1 MRGPYAVAA
10 FGLKRRSR
18 PFAPLP
24 KDERSFCMSLVDP
37 LADGVEGHMI
47 WTRIA
52 EAFDD
57 AAASGIVVGPDH
69 ADYEKLRRVWNG
81 VADRRPAAIVR
92 ARNSADVSKTIR
104 VAAEQGSLLA
114 VRSGGHSLAGLS
126 TCDGGIVL
134 DISAMKSVVVDRLA
148 RIAEVGGGALLGDL
162 DAAGF
167 SAGLVT
173 PAGIVS
179 HTGVAGLT
187 LGGGMGWLS
196 RRFGLTIDS
205 LLSAEIVTADGRLIE
220 TSPEIEP
227 ELFWGIRGGGG
238 NFGVV
243 TKFRFRMH
251 PLGAV
256 LVGRWN
262 YPRAACEAAL
272 KNYGELAAKAP
283 RELATAF
290 TLTASGLSLTVLWSG
305 PAEGALKA
313 IEPYGALAEPESG
326 AIGGQTFLELQSRND
341 AHFAW
346 GRRCYAKGGFLQSI
360 DNRAITCLLDSIA
373 DAPTPDS
380 ELYVLQLGGAIAD
393 VDENATAY
401 TGRQAGFYWVAEPV
415 WDSAA
420 DDAHCIAWGRQA
432 AARMTAISQAGNY
445 VNEQADVGKDVAYS
459 AYGAE
464 KYRRLAKL
472 KGRFDPANVFRLNQ
486 NIEPEV

>member
-1 MRGPYAVAA
+1 
-10 FGLKRRSR
+10 
-18 PFAPLP
+18 
-24 KDERSFCMSLVDP
+24 MSALDP
-37 LADGVEGHMI
+37 PTDSVEGHMI

-57 AAASGIVVGPDH
+57 AAANGIVISPDH
-69 ADYEKLRRVWNG
+69 PDYERLRRVWNG
-81 VADRRPAAIVR
+81 TADRRPAAIVR
-92 ARNSADVSKTIR
+92 ARNSADVSKTIG

-114 VRSGGHSLAGLS
+114 VRCGGHSLAGLS

-134 DISAMKSVVVDRLA
+134 DLSAMNSVIVDRAA
-148 RIAEVGGGALLGDL
+148 RVAEVGGGALLGDL
-162 DAAGF
+162 DVAGF

-196 RRFGLTIDS
+196 RRFGLTVDN

-220 TSPEIEP
+220 TGPEVEP

-251 PLGAV
+251 PLGPI
-256 LVGRWN
+256 LVGRWT
-262 YPRAACEAAL
+262 YPRAACETAL
-272 KNYGELAAKAP
+272 QNFGELAARAP
-283 RELATAF
+283 RELTSAF
-290 TLTASGLSLTVLWSG
+290 TLTASGLSVTVLWSG
-305 PAEGALKA
+305 PAGGAEKA
-313 IEPYGALAEPESG
+313 IAPYGALAQPES
-326 AIGGQTFLELQSRND
+326 AMIGGQTYLELQSRND

-346 GRRCYAKGGFLQSI
+346 GRRCYAKGGFLQRI
-360 DNRAITCLLDSIA
+360 DGPAIACLLDSIA

-380 ELYVLQLGGAIAD
+380 ELYVLQLGGAVAD
-393 VDENATAY
+393 VDEDATAY
-401 TGRQAGFYWVAEPV
+401 SGRQAGFYWIAEPV

-420 DDAHCIAWGRQA
+420 DDARCIAWGRQA
-432 AARMTAISQAGNY
+432 GGRLTAISQAGNY

-464 KYRRLAKL
+464 KYKRLAKL
-472 KGRFDPANVFRLNQ
+472 KGRFDPANLFRLNQ
-486 NIEPEV
+486 NIEPAAS